1 MRLRAQNGASAVE
14 FALLL
19 PVLVLLVAG
28 IMQFG
33 FIFSASQGLEAA
45 AREGGRVA
53 ALGRDADRGAVFD
66 AVRGTSIPFVRD
78 NGVLG
83 ITAGPRC
90 PDGVADGDLA
100 EISVE
105 VSLSGNDYGF
115 SLVSWRGNRLLNP
128 DLEATATFRCEA
140 PHTSW

>member
-1 MRLRAQNGASAVE
+1 ME

-53 ALGRDADRGAVFD
+53 ALGRDADRSAVFD
-66 AVRGTSIPFVRD
+66 AVRGTSIPFV
-78 NGVLG
+78 NNNAVLG
-83 ITAGPRC
+83 ITAGPSC
-90 PDGVADGDLA
+90 PAGVADGELA
-100 EISVE
+100 EVTVE
-105 VSLSGNDYGF
+105 VQLSGNDYGF
-115 SLVSWRGNRLLNP
+115 DLIVWRGNRLLNP
-128 DLEATATFRCEA
+128 NLTATATFRCEA